1 MDLTQPILL
10 LQELS
15 AVFSDEGA
23 KTTLSLTGV
32 LVGVSFGILSF
43 FPKLIE
49 YPYTESGELIAK
61 ISARNQQFA
70 SLMRRVRRTT
80 LLLLSGNVL
89 LWVSNLIKQAP
100 WEQSN
105 KTVALVLVFVSIT
118 GGILT
123 IVGLGCFFYA
133 IARYPINELATWTN
147 QQGNH

>member
-1 MDLTQPILL
+1 MDLTQSILL
-10 LQELS
+10 LHELS
-15 AVFSDEGA
+15 AVLSGEGA

-61 ISARNQQFA
+61 LSKRNQQFA

-80 LLLLSGNVL
+80 LFLLSANVL
-89 LWVSNLIKQAP
+89 LWFSILIKQGS

-105 KTVALVLVFVSIT
+105 NTVAIVLLFLSLT
-118 GGILT
+118 GGVLT
-123 IVGLGCFFYA
+123 LIGLGSFFYA
-133 IARYPINELATWTN
+133 IARYPINELATWTD
-147 QQGNH
+147 